1 MAEKIP
7 LTVSE
12 VKNSY
17 TDFRVFHVSLE
28 ALYLLK
34 YTTFDLAAFNN
45 AGYLT
50 RLLKNFKQA
59 EKVCYLL
66 FSCLTW
72 PVEGRN
78 AANTNN
84 VREAI
89 KSATSYLTIYE
100 ESPVS
105 GRLKKMLG
113 RSIYLLILD
122 NTMMHKIHKILE
134 AIESMGTWSYF
145 IFGDEPDKDSL
156 FSRIEDFYKNN
167 SLGKKSIL
175 DLRFETI
182 KYGSEGFWEGYEFEI
197 YTKRFDLEGICDL
210 LSASLDRDKI
220 EVVKK

>member
-12 VKNSY
+12 VRNSCS
-17 TDFRVFHVSLE
+17 DFRAFHVSLE
-28 ALYLLK
+28 ALYLVK

-45 AGYLT
+45 EGYLS
-50 RLLKNFKQA
+50 RLLKNFKQT

-78 AANTNN
+78 AAITSN
-84 VREAI
+84 VRQAI
-89 KSATSYLTIYE
+89 KSATSYFTISE

-113 RSIYLLILD
+113 RSTYLFILR
-122 NTMMHKIHKILE
+122 NTVMHKTQKILE

-145 IFGDEPDKDSL
+145 IFGDESDKDNL
-156 FSRIEDFYKNN
+156 FLKLEDFYKNN

-175 DLRFETI
+175 DLRLETI

-197 YTKRFDLEGICDL
+197 YTKRFDLGGICDL
-210 LSASLDRDKI
+210 LSSSVDTKKI